1 MAFKP
6 VRFFV
11 LMALLAFMACGAVAF
26 FTQRVAHGRTPE
38 ERIAYAA
45 GTSAGS
51 ERPKGEKLPYAS
63 DMNEMAQK
71 AFDKEGGKAE
81 PMAWKTAYEHG
92 YEDGF
97 KKTHPAK

>member
-11 LMALLAFMACGAVAF
+11 LMALLAFITCGAVAF
-26 FTQRVAHGRTPE
+26 FTQRAAHGHTPE
-38 ERIAYAA
+38 ERTAYRA
-45 GTSAGS
+45 GENAGS
-51 ERPKGEKLPYAS
+51 AAPVGEKLPYAS

-71 AFDKEGGKAE
+71 AFQKEGGKAE
-81 PMAWKTAYEHG
+81 PMAWKTAFEHG

-97 KKTHPAK
+97 KKSHPGK